1 MKNLMR
7 MRTSL
12 TEEVQDILNAQ
23 IEIEGNASQKYLAMA
38 TWADRN
44 GYKNSAG
51 YFYSQSE
58 EERAHMM
65 KIIKFVVDNGGSVV
79 TPEVKQPKQEYTSIK
94 ECFETS
100 LESEIAVT
108 KAVNRI
114 VAVSREAVNYATE
127 QLALWFV
134 KEQVEEEYIAR
145 RAIEIIDLMEG
156 ESLYTIDVELGNI
169 RSQAPLPFDAPAAEA
184 V

>member
-12 TEEVQDILNAQ
+12 SEEVQDILNAQ
-23 IEIEGNASQKYLAMA
+23 IEMEGNASQKYLAMA

-51 YFYSQSE
+51 YFYSQSD
-58 EERAHMM
+58 EERDHML
-65 KIIKFVVDNGGSVV
+65 KIVRFVVDNGGTVT
-79 TPEVKQPKQEYTSIK
+79 TPEVKQPKQEYTSIR
-94 ECFETS
+94 ECFETA

-108 KAVNRI
+108 KSINRI
-114 VAVSREAVNYATE
+114 VAVSREAVDYATE

-134 KEQVEEEYIAR
+134 KEQIEEEYIAR
-145 RAIEIIDLMEG
+145 RAIEVIDLMEG

-169 RSQAPLPFDAPAAEA
+169 RSQAPAPFDAVGGEA

>member
-12 TEEVQDILNAQ
+12 SEEVQDVLNIQ
-23 IEIEGNASQKYLAMA
+23 IEMEGNASHKYLAMA
-38 TWADRN
+38 TWSDRN
-44 GYKNSAG
+44 GYKNSAT

-79 TPEVKQPKQEYTSIK
+79 TPEVKQPKQEYTSIR

-108 KAVNRI
+108 KSINRV
-114 VAVSREAVNYATE
+114 VATSREMVDYATE

-134 KEQVEEEYIAR
+134 KEQIEEEYIAR
-145 RAIEIIDLMEG
+145 RAIEVIDLMEG
-156 ESLYTIDVELGNI
+156 ESLYVIDVELGNI
-169 RSQAPLPFDAPAAEA
+169 RSHAPQPFDAAE
-184 V
+184 